1 MTAQL
6 AVRVSRFGGPFSHSG
21 GANPSHPSASSGQG
35 SGQALTLSRKG
46 VRLWRVALITKWL
59 VRGRVYSY
67 FLAVKCYIMD
77 CETYLQAIGG
87 SAMALAAVNQGILL
101 VRVPLWITT
110 SSCAEY

>member
-6 AVRVSRFGGPFSHSG
+6 CRSGVPVLEGPFHIP
-21 GANPSHPSASSGQG
+21 GALIPFT
-35 SGQALTLSRKG
+35 LTLSCKG

-67 FLAVKCYIMD
+67 ILAVKWYIMD

-87 SAMALAAVNQGILL
+87 SAMALGAVNQGILL

-110 SSCAEY
+110 NSCAEY